1 MIYKADYYNETQIE
15 SFIFSYGF
23 KDGLSQSKDVKIQN
37 LNFQHYKNNKLIIS
51 FNPLDY
57 GKVLNITKLV
67 NETLYILIDD
77 KNFIIKIL
85 HNENKNNIEI
95 SKDGDTIIKFIDNK
109 LSDNRFVRIL
119 ENKKFYFENNK
130 EILYVKEMKTK
141 FISKLKPIKIFN
153 NKFITF
159 DIETY
164 IKDSVLKVFC
174 ISIYDGINKKSF
186 VITDYNNSEDFILA
200 GLKSILLRKYNSY
213 NIYIH
218 NMGNFDMIFLMK
230 YLVKLGS
237 INPIIHNNRIISINF
252 NYGKNNEYQINFR
265 DSYLLLPKS
274 LAELTEGFHVETLKS
289 VFPYLF
295 VNENNLNYIGEVP
308 DFKYFDQKINKKQ
321 YNIYKSNFKNN

>member
-1 MIYKADYYNETQIE
+1 MIYKGEYYNETLIE
-15 SFIFSYGF
+15 SFIISYGF
-23 KDGLSQSKDVKIQN
+23 KEGLAQSKEVKN
-37 LNFQHYKNNKLIIS
+37 KDLNFQNYRNYKLIIS
-51 FNPLDY
+51 FNPLDF
-57 GKVLNITKLV
+57 GKLLNITKLV

-77 KNFIIKIL
+77 NNFIIKIL
-85 HNENKNNIEI
+85 HNEKKNIIEI

-109 LSDNRFVRIL
+109 LTENRFLRIL
-119 ENKKFYFENNK
+119 ENKKYYFENNK
-130 EILYVKEMKTK
+130 EILYIKEMKSK
-141 FISKLKPIKIFN
+141 FISKLKPIKNFN

-174 ISIYDGINKKSF
+174 ISIYDGINKNSF

-200 GLKSILLRKYNSY
+200 ALKSILLRKYNGF

-218 NMGNFDMIFLMK
+218 NMANFDIIFLMK
-230 YLVKLGS
+230 YLVTVGS
-237 INPIIHNNRIISINF
+237 INPIIHNGRIISITL

-274 LAELTEGFHVETLKS
+274 LAELTKGFNVETLKS

-308 DFKYFDQKINKKQ
+308 QLKYFDNKISKTEYSK
-321 YNIYKSNFKNN
+321 YKNNFNNN